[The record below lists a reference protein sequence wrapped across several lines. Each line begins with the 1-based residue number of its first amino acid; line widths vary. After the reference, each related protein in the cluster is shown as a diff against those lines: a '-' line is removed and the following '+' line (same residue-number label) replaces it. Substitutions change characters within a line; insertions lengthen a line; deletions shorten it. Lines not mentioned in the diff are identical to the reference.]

1 MKRIVF
7 WKKNT
12 QLETILHDRWLRRSR
27 QISSLPDINPILLPW
42 HQTYFLKDWLPRTF
56 VEKPQFRLIS
66 SRISKFLEHYRGV
79 LASSKICLSFFVA
92 CHRELTPWGFCT
104 NKQEQLCLITVPNI
118 SQMKNY
124 FEKVVRGQN
133 QQEKEATGWL
143 QVLSQP
149 GFYPHITAKVEME
162 LKYIAQYN
170 CATAQTI
177 PQFIKW
183 KSHQMRFS

>member
-1 MKRIVF
+1 M
-7 WKKNT
+7 
-12 QLETILHDRWLRRSR
+12 
-27 QISSLPDINPILLPW
+27 
-42 HQTYFLKDWLPRTF
+42 
-56 VEKPQFRLIS
+56 
-66 SRISKFLEHYRGV
+66 
-79 LASSKICLSFFVA
+79 
-92 CHRELTPWGFCT
+92 
-104 NKQEQLCLITVPNI
+104 ITVPNI
-118 SQMKNY
+118 SQIKNY

-177 PQFIKW
+177 PQFIK
-183 KSHQMRFS
+183 